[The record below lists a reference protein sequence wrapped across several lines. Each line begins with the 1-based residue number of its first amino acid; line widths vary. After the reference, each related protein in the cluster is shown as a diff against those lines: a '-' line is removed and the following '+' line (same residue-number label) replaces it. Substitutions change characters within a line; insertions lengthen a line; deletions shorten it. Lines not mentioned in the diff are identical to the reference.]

1 MFRTPLALG
10 LLTALT
16 TLIARPAT
24 ASAQADTTLRRDTSK
39 VRQPPDTSRRVRAES
54 RGETDVAR
62 SAERF
67 GIGRPNFGFSREQ
80 ATELQQALTRAGCGV
95 GTADGVVGQRTL
107 QAIQCAR
114 DQRNLGAVD
123 IEIVL
128 TALGVSFARPP
139 EPAPAPEPPPPR
151 LPIVLRPDSNY
162 RPDVIARRDSIR
174 RDSVRRDSVRR
185 DSVRRDSTRR
195 DTTRRP

>member
-1 MFRTPLALG
+1 MSRTPLALV
-10 LLTALT
+10 LVTALT
-16 TLIARPAT
+16 TLSTHPAS

-39 VRQPPDTSRRVRAES
+39 VRQPPDTSRRVQAES
-54 RGETDVAR
+54 RGEIDVAR

-67 GIGRPNFGFSREQ
+67 GIGRPNFGFSPAQ
-80 ATELQQALTRAGCGV
+80 ATELQQTLTRAGCDV

-107 QAIQCAR
+107 QAIQCFR
-114 DQRNLGAVD
+114 DRRNLGAVD
-123 IEIVL
+123 IEVVL
-128 TALGVSFARPP
+128 TAVGVSFARPP

-195 DTTRRP
+195 DTTRTP